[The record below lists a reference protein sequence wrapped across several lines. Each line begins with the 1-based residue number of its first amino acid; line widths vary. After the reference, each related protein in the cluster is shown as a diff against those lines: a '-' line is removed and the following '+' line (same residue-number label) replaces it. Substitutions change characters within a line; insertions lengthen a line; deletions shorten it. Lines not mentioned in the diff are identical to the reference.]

1 MELQVGMIANTQTY
15 KENFEINEQVSLQ
28 DLADTFIPQ
37 KEYLETARLNVKSS
51 QTAIRFD
58 DGSQSLD

>member
-15 KENFEINEQVSLQ
+15 KENFEIDEQVSLQ
-28 DLADTFIPQ
+28 ELADTFRPQ
-37 KEYLETARLNVKSS
+37 KEYMETARLNVKSS

-58 DGSQSLD
+58 DGGQSLD

>member
-15 KENFEINEQVSLQ
+15 KENFEIDEQVSLQ
-28 DLADTFIPQ
+28 ELADTFRPQ
-37 KEYLETARLNVKSS
+37 KEYME
-51 QTAIRFD
+51 TAIRFD